1 VPFLIKLDAVSCRN
15 LAFLPES
22 KEEELSML
30 EIVVITVSD
39 RAFRGEYEDLSGP
52 KIREIILASDLP
64 ARVTLTV
71 VPDEREAIHAA
82 IMDNLDKDFIF
93 TTGGTGISSRDIT
106 PEVTQEIC
114 EKSLPGI
121 DEFLRRE
128 SFKET
133 PFAVLSRGFSGM
145 KAKTMIINLPGSV
158 KAVTLCTNLMLPILA
173 HAKKMVEGGK
183 H

>member
-1 VPFLIKLDAVSCRN
+1 
-15 LAFLPES
+15 
-22 KEEELSML
+22 ML

-52 KIREIILASDLP
+52 KIREIILASDLS
-64 ARVTLTV
+64 AKVTLTV
-71 VPDEREAIHAA
+71 VPDERGAIHTA
-82 IMDNLDKDFIF
+82 IVDNLDKDFIF

-173 HAKKMVEGGK
+173 HAKKMVEDGK